1 MKRLSFDT
9 NEDLDYSEIFSLF
22 RCLENKNNNR
32 YKNNNLKNNFNHTF
46 NTDIFNHKNKRNK
59 ATLKKETDQ
68 SIFQKTYDIGNSL
81 SNIKKQLSNIVINER
96 KIIKIPKNKHSDSFS
111 SNYYTSSTNESNK
124 LKDILKKYTQNTE
137 RKETK
142 NVIMKSKQISFS
154 ILKSTT
160 ENSELLSKNKELQNE
175 NSLLK
180 ENVKFLL
187 SQIKKSQKNEL
198 KNQSEISNKIDS
210 DNNIKNMDKKSKNK
224 NKVNSVFDILN
235 KYKKEIS
242 SLKKKLEAKNKENEE
257 LKKYLSNYISDI
269 NINILDNI
277 NKKILKNKHSI
288 INKPL
293 IKNTISFNKIIP
305 TNKRNNKISNLN
317 PYKKKTFS
325 KTYSSLNCDKYKNY
339 LTENNINMNSK
350 DNYLQ
355 TNSNFINNIYS
366 NSNYRFNFTEHN
378 YENNNILNSFNKKG
392 RGRHLILI
400 DSDFTGDEKIG
411 SQNSALSCQN
421 RFNDQITT
429 DNIFFNDNFQIPNT
443 NKKIYEVKTPSS
455 CKNELYHRKQ
465 VSLGNKISEPITKD
479 IFNKK
484 EMSGKYNTT
493 ENSKKYI
500 STSKRKCSN
509 NIFKM
514 KLMK

>member
-1 MKRLSFDT
+1 MKRLSFDK
-9 NEDLDYSEIFSLF
+9 NADLDCSEIFSLF

-32 YKNNNLKNNFNHTF
+32 YNNNNLKNNFNHTF
-46 NTDIFNHKNKRNK
+46 NKDILNHKNKRNK
-59 ATLKKETDQ
+59 GILKTEMDQ

-81 SNIKKQLSNIVINER
+81 SNIKNQLSNIVINER

-111 SNYYTSSTNESNK
+111 SNYYMSSTNESNK
-124 LKDILKKYTQNTE
+124 LKDILKKYSQNTE

-142 NVIMKSKQISFS
+142 YIIMKSKQISFT
-154 ILKSTT
+154 ILKSTI
-160 ENSELLSKNKELQNE
+160 ENSELISKNKELQNE

-187 SQIKKSQKNEL
+187 SQIKKSQKKEL
-198 KNQSEISNKIDS
+198 KNQNEISNKMDS

-224 NKVNSVFDILN
+224 NKINSVFDILN

-242 SLKKKLEAKNKENEE
+242 SLKKKLEIKNNENEE
-257 LKKYLSNYISDI
+257 LKKYISSYIGDI
-269 NINILDNI
+269 NINIFDNI
-277 NKKILKNKHSI
+277 NKKIIKNKHSI

-293 IKNTISFNKIIP
+293 VKNTISFNKIISS
-305 TNKRNNKISNLN
+305 KKSNNKISNLN

-325 KTYSSLNCDKYKNY
+325 KTYSSLNCHKYKNY
-339 LTENNINMNSK
+339 LIENSINLSNK

-355 TNSNFINNIYS
+355 TNNNFINSIYS
-366 NSNYRFNFTEHN
+366 NSNSRLNFTEHN

-411 SQNSALSCQN
+411 TQNSVISCQN
-421 RFNDQITT
+421 RYNDQINS
-429 DNIFFNDNFQIPNT
+429 DNFFFNDNFHISN
-443 NKKIYEVKTPSS
+443 NNNKIYEVKSPSS
-455 CKNELYHRKQ
+455 CKNGLYHRKQ
-465 VSLGNKISEPITKD
+465 VSPGNKILVSEDKD

-484 EMSGKYNTT
+484 EMIKSNTT
-493 ENSKKYI
+493 EN
-500 STSKRKCSN
+500 
-509 NIFKM
+509 
-514 KLMK
+514 

>member
-9 NEDLDYSEIFSLF
+9 NTDLDNSEIFSLF

-32 YKNNNLKNNFNHTF
+32 NKNNNLKNHFNYIF
-46 NTDIFNHKNKRNK
+46 NTDIFNHKSRRNK
-59 ATLKKETDQ
+59 GALKKEVDQ

-81 SNIKKQLSNIVINER
+81 SNIKKQLNNIVINER
-96 KIIKIPKNKHSDSFS
+96 KIIKIPKNKNSDSFS
-111 SNYYTSSTNESNK
+111 TSYFKSTTNESNK

-137 RKETK
+137 RKDIK
-142 NVIMKSKQISFS
+142 NIIIKSNQISFT
-154 ILKSTT
+154 ILKSSI
-160 ENSELLSKNKELQNE
+160 ENSELIFKNKELQNE
-175 NSLLK
+175 NTLLK

-198 KNQSEISNKIDS
+198 KNQNEISKKLES
-210 DNNIKNMDKKSKNK
+210 DNNIKSLDKKGKNK
-224 NKVNSVFDILN
+224 INSVFDILN

-242 SLKKKLEAKNKENEE
+242 SLKKKLEIKNKENEE
-257 LKKYLSNYISDI
+257 LKRYISNFSDI

-277 NKKILKNKHSI
+277 NKKIIKNKHSI

-305 TNKRNNKISNLN
+305 ANKSNNNISNLN

-325 KTYSSLNCDKYKNY
+325 KTYSSLNFEKYKNY
-339 LTENNINMNSK
+339 LTENDANNMNK
-350 DNYLQ
+350 KNNYLQ
-355 TNSNFINNIYS
+355 TNNNYINNIYS

-378 YENNNILNSFNKKG
+378 YESNNIINSFNKKG

-411 SQNSALSCQN
+411 NQNSVSSCQN
-421 RFNDQITT
+421 RCNDQINS
-429 DNIFFNDNFQIPNT
+429 DNIFFNDKFHMSN
-443 NKKIYEVKTPSS
+443 NKFYEVKTPSS

-465 VSLGNKISEPITKD
+465 VSPGNKILMPIAKD

-484 EMSGKYNTT
+484 ELFCKYNTT

-500 STSKRKCSN
+500 STSKRKCTN

>member
-1 MKRLSFDT
+1 MKRLSFDK
-9 NEDLDYSEIFSLF
+9 NADLDCSEIFSLF

-32 YKNNNLKNNFNHTF
+32 YNNNNLKNNFNHTF
-46 NTDIFNHKNKRNK
+46 NKDILNHKNKRNK
-59 ATLKKETDQ
+59 GILKTEMDQ

-96 KIIKIPKNKHSDSFS
+96 KIIKIPKSKHSDSFS
-111 SNYYTSSTNESNK
+111 SNYYMSTTNESNK
-124 LKDILKKYTQNTE
+124 LKDILKKYTKNTE

-142 NVIMKSKQISFS
+142 NFIMKSKQISFT
-154 ILKSTT
+154 ILKSTI
-160 ENSELLSKNKELQNE
+160 ENSELISKNKELQNE

-198 KNQSEISNKIDS
+198 KNQNEISNKLGS
-210 DNNIKNMDKKSKNK
+210 ENNIKNMDKKSKNK
-224 NKVNSVFDILN
+224 NKINSVFDILN

-242 SLKKKLEAKNKENEE
+242 SLKKKLEIKNKENEE
-257 LKKYLSNYISDI
+257 LQKYISNYISDI

-277 NKKILKNKHSI
+277 NKKIFKNNHSI

-293 IKNTISFNKIIP
+293 IKNTISFNKIIS
-305 TNKRNNKISNLN
+305 TNKNSNKISNLN

-325 KTYSSLNCDKYKNY
+325 KTYSSLNCEKYKNY
-339 LTENNINMNSK
+339 LTENNFNVNNK

-355 TNSNFINNIYS
+355 TNNNFINNIYS

-378 YENNNILNSFNKKG
+378 YDNNNILNSFNKKG

-411 SQNSALSCQN
+411 SQNSVLSCQN
-421 RFNDQITT
+421 RFNDKINS
-429 DNIFFNDNFQIPNT
+429 DNIFFNDNFQISN
-443 NKKIYEVKTPSS
+443 NNNKIYEIKTPSS

-465 VSLGNKISEPITKD
+465 VSPGNKILVSEDKD

-484 EMSGKYNTT
+484 EMIKSNTT

-500 STSKRKCSN
+500 STSKRKCTN

>member
-9 NEDLDYSEIFSLF
+9 NADLDSSEIFSLF

-32 YKNNNLKNNFNHTF
+32 YNNNNLKNNFNHTF
-46 NTDIFNHKNKRNK
+46 NKDIFSHKNKRNK
-59 ATLKKETDQ
+59 GILKKEMDQ

-96 KIIKIPKNKHSDSFS
+96 KIIKIPKSKHSDSFS
-111 SNYYTSSTNESNK
+111 SNYYMSTTNESNK
-124 LKDILKKYTQNTE
+124 LKDILKKYTKNTE

-142 NVIMKSKQISFS
+142 NFIMKSKQISFT
-154 ILKSTT
+154 ILKSTI
-160 ENSELLSKNKELQNE
+160 ENSELISKNKELQNE

-198 KNQSEISNKIDS
+198 KNQNEISNKLDS
-210 DNNIKNMDKKSKNK
+210 DNNQNIDKKSKNK
-224 NKVNSVFDILN
+224 NKINSVFDILN

-242 SLKKKLEAKNKENEE
+242 SLKKKLEIKNKENEE
-257 LKKYLSNYISDI
+257 LKKYITNYISDI

-277 NKKILKNKHSI
+277 NRKIIKNKHSI

-293 IKNTISFNKIIP
+293 IKNTISFNKIIS
-305 TNKRNNKISNLN
+305 TNKSNNKISILN

-325 KTYSSLNCDKYKNY
+325 KTYSSLNCEKYKNY
-339 LTENNINMNSK
+339 LTENSISVNNK
-350 DNYLQ
+350 DNYFQ
-355 TNSNFINNIYS
+355 ENNNFINNIYS

-378 YENNNILNSFNKKG
+378 YDNNNILNSFNKKG

-400 DSDFTGDEKIG
+400 DSDFTGDEKIE

-421 RFNDQITT
+421 RYNDQTNSE
-429 DNIFFNDNFQIPNT
+429 NIFFNENFQISN
-443 NKKIYEVKTPSS
+443 NNNKIYEVKTPSS
-455 CKNELYHRKQ
+455 CNNELYHKKQ
-465 VSLGNKISEPITKD
+465 VSPVNKISIPINKD
-479 IFNKK
+479 ILDKNGI
-484 EMSGKYNTT
+484 SGKYNTT

-500 STSKRKCSN
+500 STSKRKCAS

-514 KLMK
+514 KLIK